1 MFHVTLKY
9 VRVFVGL
16 AVLFVGVVLALPFVP
31 GPGIPFIIVGLVI
44 LSDHFVWAKRTLHW
58 VKQKWQHVRWKHE
71 WSRSC
76 FGLIR
81 KDSSQ

>member
-1 MFHVTLKY
+1 MLHVTLKY
-9 VRVFVGL
+9 VRIFVGL
-16 AVLFVGVVLALPFVP
+16 AVLLVGIVLALPFVP
-31 GPGIPFIIVGLVI
+31 GPGILLIIVGLVI

-58 VKQKWQHVRWKHE
+58 VKHRWQHVHWKHE

-81 KDSSQ
+81 KDSSR